1 MSDEPSGSV
10 VPADKSNWNAILK
23 WSMAQQGDGTSGAPP
38 AREMSEDV
46 AAREGRKT
54 VSRN

>member
-1 MSDEPSGSV
+1 MSDEPSGSM

-38 AREMSEDV
+38 AREISEED
-46 AAREGRKT
+46 RK
-54 VSRN
+54 